1 MTQVPPT
8 YYAPVVV
15 RGPWW
20 TDEEPSLR
28 VTRTSGGAAV
38 AIWTAGEGP
47 SVLLVAPD
55 AGLHDLWSP
64 LSPLLR
70 DRVTVHALDRSGLSY
85 ADDVE
90 QVAVAATAVGAEYL
104 AGFADDL
111 ALLRD
116 AGRRAGS
123 VRAVA
128 VLVVAGEAVADEL
141 LDPDLMGR
149 VEVSSRVVSDLTE
162 ADAQRL
168 LDVLVE
174 GGERQ

>member
-8 YYAPVVV
+8 YYASVAV

-28 VTRTSGGAAV
+28 VPRTSGGAPA
-38 AIWTAGEGP
+38 AIWTAGRGP

-70 DRVTVHALDRSGLSY
+70 DRVTVHALDRSGLSHT
-85 ADDVE
+85 DDVE
-90 QVAVAATAVGAEYL
+90 QVTVAAEAVGAEYL

-111 ALLRD
+111 ALLREV
-116 AGRRAGS
+116 GRRAAP
-123 VRAVA
+123 VRSVA
-128 VLVVAGEAVADEL
+128 VLVEPGEAVAEEL
-141 LDPDLMGR
+141 RAPAFMRR
-149 VEVSSRVVSDLTE
+149 VEVSSRVVAELTE
-162 ADAQRL
+162 ADARRL
-168 LDVLVE
+168 VDVLTE
-174 GGERQ
+174 GGER